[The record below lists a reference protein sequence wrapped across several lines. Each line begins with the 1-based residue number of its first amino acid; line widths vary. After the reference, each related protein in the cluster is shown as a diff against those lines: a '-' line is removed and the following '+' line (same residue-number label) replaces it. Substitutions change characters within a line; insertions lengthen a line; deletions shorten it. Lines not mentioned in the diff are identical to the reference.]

1 MTGERIA
8 EIRVTLLKLEKRI
21 RQLEWDS
28 SRNQI
33 NEYKKQELVKLKKE
47 HELLVNELKEL
58 EQPQVVV

>member
-1 MTGERIA
+1 MTGERIV
-8 EIRVTLLKLEKRI
+8 EIRGLLLKLEKRL

-47 HELLVNELKEL
+47 HEVLVNELKEL
-58 EQPQVVV
+58 EQPQVAV

>member
-1 MTGERIA
+1 MTGERIV
-8 EIRVTLLKLEKRI
+8 EIKGLLLKLEKRI

-47 HELLVNELKEL
+47 HEVLVNELKEL
-58 EQPQVVV
+58 DQPQVAV